1 MVNRPLPYLPNR
13 FLWIPSDTSRNWR
26 LFPPST
32 EVTLNDPGA
41 GVGAYSEGNGKDL
54 GHAIEFRTQVE
65 FARRLR
71 NDARIAIAL
80 SHISNA
86 SLGDENPGAEIL
98 SLYYSIPV
106 GSTHHASRP

>member
-1 MVNRPLPYLPNR
+1 MVRPWAGL
-13 FLWIPSDTSRNWR
+13 
-26 LFPPST
+26 
-32 EVTLNDPGA
+32 EVTTDKALYGIVGLLIDIDLGSRWWFTPVA

-106 GSTHHASRP
+106 GSTRHASPP